1 MRFYKI
7 LSESI
12 KDYLQNNPKV
22 SKIYDE
28 IPLNLDMELSEYQD
42 RVESL
47 MDEWSY
53 EKWSVQDGSSERT
66 LMYTRRDH
74 D

>member
-1 MRFYKI
+1 M
-7 LSESI
+7 
-12 KDYLQNNPKV
+12 
-22 SKIYDE
+22 YDE